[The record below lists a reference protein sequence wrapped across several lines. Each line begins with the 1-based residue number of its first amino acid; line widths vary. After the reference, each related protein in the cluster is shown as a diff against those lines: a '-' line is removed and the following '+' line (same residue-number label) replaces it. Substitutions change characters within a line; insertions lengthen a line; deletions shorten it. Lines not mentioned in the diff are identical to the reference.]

1 MLLTVTVLEL
11 ADFEL
16 YQTQKLPQKKH
27 ADDLVLLPT
36 RIGIMFK
43 QI

>member
-1 MLLTVTVLEL
+1 MLLTVTVLEVT
-11 ADFEL
+11 DFEL
-16 YQTQKLPQKKH
+16 HQIQKLPQKRHVK
-27 ADDLVLLPT
+27 DLVLLLT